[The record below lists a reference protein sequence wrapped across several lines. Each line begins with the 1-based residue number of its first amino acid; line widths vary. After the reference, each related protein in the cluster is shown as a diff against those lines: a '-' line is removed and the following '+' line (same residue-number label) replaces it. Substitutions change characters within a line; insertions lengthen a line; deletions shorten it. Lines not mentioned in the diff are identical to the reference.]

1 MTAQQRN
8 IVRNCILFFLLG
20 IGIYIYF
27 IFDRIELYVANKR
40 FPPSPMPQYVS
51 AVQEAP
57 QANVDL
63 GFISFF
69 LELSPQST
77 IKEGKGCV
85 IIKDPGRS
93 LLITVPIIESEEPLP
108 IEADE
113 LRRHRSILNNHG
125 TLVRADQAASTL
137 DVDLSV
143 LFCSTAEFEN
153 QKTLMEMRIG
163 QGLIANPMD
172 RREFYSSSAMD
183 AIISRSERLKVQEI
197 YWSTKAG
204 PAEEQMSGVINLI
217 HKGDTSNG
225 KWRDQFIRSLVVH
238 DKSKRITPAE
248 MAARLEKIKQPPK

>member
-8 IVRNCILFFLLG
+8 IVRNCILFFIVG
-20 IGIYIYF
+20 IGIYVYF

-40 FPPSPMPQYVS
+40 YPPSPMPQYVP

-69 LELSPQST
+69 LELSPQAT

-85 IIKDPGRS
+85 IIKDQGKS
-93 LLITVPIIESEEPLP
+93 LMINEPIVELEEPLP

-113 LRRHRSILNNHG
+113 LRRHSSILNRHG
-125 TLVRADQAASTL
+125 TLVRADLAASTL
-137 DVDLSV
+137 DVDLSI

-153 QKTLMEMRIG
+153 QKTLMEMRIM
-163 QGLIANPMD
+163 QGIMANPLGGK
-172 RREFYSSSAMD
+172 EFYSSPTVD
-183 AIISRSERLKVQEI
+183 AIISKSERLKVQEI

-204 PAEEQMSGVINLI
+204 PAESQMSGVIVLI
-217 HKGDTSNG
+217 HKGETPDG

-238 DKSKRITPAE
+238 DKSRRIRTAE
-248 MAARLEKIKQPPK
+248 MAARLEKIKQPAK